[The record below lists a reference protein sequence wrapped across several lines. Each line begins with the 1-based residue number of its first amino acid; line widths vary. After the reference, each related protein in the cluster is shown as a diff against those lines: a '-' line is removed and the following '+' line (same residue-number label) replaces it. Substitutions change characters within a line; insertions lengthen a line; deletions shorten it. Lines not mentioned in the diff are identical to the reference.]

1 MLIKSVFKLRSDF
14 PVEDFFFHKP
24 LNAKNGKNS
33 ARRATYEEVKFP
45 TICDPRA
52 ALKIQASYFDKPFVT
67 TRPTQ
72 DEYVE
77 DGP

>member
-1 MLIKSVFKLRSDF
+1 VFKLESDF
-14 PVEDFFFHKP
+14 AVKDFFFHKL
-24 LNAKNGKNS
+24 LNARKEKNS
-33 ARRATYEEVKFP
+33 VRQATYKEIKFP
-45 TICDPRA
+45 TIHDTRA

-72 DEYVE
+72 DEYVK

>member
-1 MLIKSVFKLRSDF
+1 MLVKSVFKLRSDF
-14 PVEDFFFHKP
+14 AVEDFFHKP
-24 LNAKNGKNS
+24 LNAGNGKNS
-33 ARRATYEEVKFP
+33 ARQATYEEVKFP
-45 TICDPRA
+45 TIRDPRS
-52 ALKIQASYFDKPFVT
+52 ALKIQASYFDEPFVT

>member
-1 MLIKSVFKLRSDF
+1 MLVKSVFKLRSDF
-14 PVEDFFFHKP
+14 AVEDLFFHMP
-24 LNAKNGKNS
+24 LNARNGKNS
-33 ARRATYEEVKFP
+33 ARQATYEEVKFL
-45 TICDPRA
+45 TIRDPRA

-72 DEYVE
+72 DEYVK